1 MVLDTVVKH
10 FSPEFVNRIDESVV
24 FHPLDQEQI
33 RGIAEI
39 QIMYLN
45 QRLADSELSIQVSK
59 EVLNHIAEIAY
70 DPVYGARPLKR
81 AIQKWI
87 ENPLAQEV
95 LKGEYVP
102 GDRIAVELNSA
113 NKLLFGKV
121 VLDEAQA
128 VA

>member
-1 MVLDTVVKH
+1 
-10 FSPEFVNRIDESVV
+10 
-24 FHPLDQEQI
+24 
-33 RGIAEI
+33 EI
-39 QIMYLN
+39 QITRLN
-45 QRLADSELSIQVSK
+45 QRLVDSELGIQVTK
-59 EVLNHIAEIAY
+59 EVLDHISKIGY

-81 AIQKWI
+81 AIQNWI

-113 NKLLFGKV
+113 NELLFGKV
-121 VLDEAQA
+121 ILDEPQA

>member
-1 MVLDTVVKH
+1 MLDH
-10 FSPEFVNRIDESVV
+10 IS
-24 FHPLDQEQI
+24 
-33 RGIAEI
+33 EI
-39 QIMYLN
+39 G
-45 QRLADSELSIQVSK
+45 
-59 EVLNHIAEIAY
+59 Y

-81 AIQKWI
+81 AIQNWI

-113 NKLLFGKV
+113 NELLFGKV
-121 VLDEAQA
+121 ILDECQA